1 LNDMTLEEQV
11 NEVITNELSV
21 VDTTLTKSKH
31 SLDVT
36 ALISEILSFAVNDT
50 TWAADNDIWSHKET
64 KDRLTLDYPFL
75 TEGSKNKIA
84 DIAAYFWK

>member
-1 LNDMTLEEQV
+1 MTLEEQV
-11 NEVITNELSV
+11 NEAITNELTV
-21 VDTTLTKSKH
+21 VDTTFIDGKYC
-31 SLDVT
+31 LDVT
-36 ALISEILSFAVNDT
+36 TLISEILSFAVNDT

-64 KDRLTLDYPFL
+64 KDRLTIDYPFL